1 MAKAINFALQF
12 TNVNDYDYI
21 LKVDDDVSLPPNFI
35 ELSLKLDADCVGGS
49 GCAQMFKIST
59 FMALFKGRFPE
70 VVSDDTYCEFMI
82 IACRKKYA
90 KWPIEPIYHDAT
102 RKHSW
107 IYYYEIGFNRYK
119 LGYDPIHIFFH
130 LRHGIN
136 YIFYL
141 IGYFMAFIRREKKYP
156 FARQIYRIK
165 MEQIPKQLR
174 DLKNKGR
181 NFKLN

>member
-1 MAKAINFALQF
+1 MSKILAIIPVLSKYPKETIESLLSQTIKPSKIVVAAGSQSVCKDCSVHGVECYFIEPDLTKHVEIRVAKAINFALQF

-82 IACRKKYA
+82 IACGKKYA
-90 KWPIEPIYHDAT
+90 KWPIE
-102 RKHSW
+102 
-107 IYYYEIGFNRYK
+107 
-119 LGYDPIHIFFH
+119 
-130 LRHGIN
+130 
-136 YIFYL
+136 
-141 IGYFMAFIRREKKYP
+141 
-156 FARQIYRIK
+156 RI
-165 MEQIPKQLR
+165 
-174 DLKNKGR
+174 
-181 NFKLN
+181 